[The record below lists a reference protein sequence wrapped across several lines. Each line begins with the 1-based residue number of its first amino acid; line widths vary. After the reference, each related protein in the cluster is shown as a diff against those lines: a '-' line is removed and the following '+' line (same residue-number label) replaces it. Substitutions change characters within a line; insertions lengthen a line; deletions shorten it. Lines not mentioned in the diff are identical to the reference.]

1 MKAQILT
8 PNPGSLTLAADAIKR
23 GEVVGMPTETVYGL
37 AGDALNPLALARIF
51 SVKERPT
58 FDPLIVHVSLGGKRV
73 EDLARMGLVDSSRLS
88 AEAHAVVDKL
98 ISTFWPGP
106 LTLVLPKTSKVPD
119 LATSGLDTVAIRMP
133 RHPVAQALI
142 AAAGTSLAAPS
153 ANRFGRISPTS
164 ASDVFEELGD
174 RIEIILDGGKC
185 TVGIES
191 TIASVAT
198 DGSIILLRPG
208 GLPREKIEAVTGA
221 SVTAGSDDGSKI
233 VAPGMLLSHYAPRKR
248 LHLLP
253 NKVPTGK
260 TALLVIFGDPIEAAK
275 KFKASTGIDAQ
286 VYSLSL
292 SGNLEEAA
300 QNLFNT
306 LRAMDDSDCD
316 VLVSEPCSINEGLGY
331 AIGDRLKRASATKDD
346 H

>member
-1 MKAQILT
+1 M
-8 PNPGSLTLAADAIKR
+8 
-23 GEVVGMPTETVYGL
+23 
-37 AGDALNPLALARIF
+37 
-51 SVKERPT
+51 
-58 FDPLIVHVSLGGKRV
+58 
-73 EDLARMGLVDSSRLS
+73 
-88 AEAHAVVDKL
+88 
-98 ISTFWPGP
+98 
-106 LTLVLPKTSKVPD
+106 
-119 LATSGLDTVAIRMP
+119 
-133 RHPVAQALI
+133 
-142 AAAGTSLAAPS
+142 
-153 ANRFGRISPTS
+153 
-164 ASDVFEELGD
+164 
-174 RIEIILDGGKC
+174 
-185 TVGIES
+185 
-191 TIASVAT
+191 
-198 DGSIILLRPG
+198 
-208 GLPREKIEAVTGA
+208 
-221 SVTAGSDDGSKI
+221 TAGSDDGSKI